1 MKFNWISAAF
11 ALALAVPAAGVAE
24 AASGGQAAASAVDD
38 ASTRTVTG
46 GSCTNI
52 SNVKF
57 KTDDNPSSSTNSSA
71 FSDISSGNVTFTQGG
86 DSAGC
91 VIVTYSAESF
101 APYGRLLRIRARLDG
116 SKVAEPGAVQFSGDD
131 DENEDGGWARS
142 RSFTFIFPSVA
153 PGEHTLN
160 MQFRSSISGK
170 RVYVGKQTTIVHH
183 Q

>member
-1 MKFNWISAAF
+1 MKFYWISAAL
-11 ALALAVPAAGVAE
+11 ALALAVPAASIAQ
-24 AASGGQAAASAVDD
+24 AASDGQSVTSARDA

-46 GSCTNI
+46 GACTDL

-71 FSDISSGNVTFTQGG
+71 FGDISSGNVTFTQGG
-86 DSAGC
+86 ESAGC
-91 VIVTYSAESF
+91 VIVTYSAESY

-131 DENEDGGWARS
+131 DENEDGGWS
-142 RSFTFIFPSVA
+142 RSHSFAFVFPSVE

-160 MQFRSSISGK
+160 MQFRSATSGK
-170 RVYVGKQTTIVHH
+170 RVYIGKQTIVVHH